1 MNVKDAISHISKSIQ
16 PYYDPQEAENIARLS
31 LQHFFNLYPKN
42 LNAQYLQQLSDD
54 IAIKVDS
61 LISRLNQHEPVQYIL
76 EEAWFYDQPFY
87 VNKNVLIPRPETEE
101 LVDWII
107 KDWKERKEATCFEVG
122 TGSGCISIILKKQLK
137 NVFATACDISQEAI
151 SVAKKNA
158 EKLDATVTFTHLD
171 FLNKPEWDQL
181 SQYDIIVSNPPYIPF
196 SDKSEMAE
204 NVLYFEPSIALFAPD
219 KDGLIFYKKI
229 ADFGKTHLLKDGA
242 IYCEIHENNGK
253 VVTNIFEMEGFNV
266 VLKKDMQKKARM
278 IKASLKA

>member
-16 PYYDPQEAENIARLS
+16 PYYDAQEAENIARLS
-31 LQHFFNLYPKN
+31 LQHFLSLPPKD
-42 LNAQYLQQLSDD
+42 LSAHYLQLLSEDQFV
-54 IAIKVDS
+54 KVDN
-61 LISRLNQHEPVQYIL
+61 LIRRLKQYEPIQYIL
-76 EEAWFYDQPFY
+76 EEAWFYNQPFY

-107 KDWKERKEATCFEVG
+107 KDWKGKKEATSFEVG

-196 SDKSEMAE
+196 SDKSEMDT
-204 NVLYFEPSIALFAPD
+204 NVLAFEPSIALFAPD

-253 VVTNIFEMEGFNV
+253 VVTNIFEMEGFKV